1 MIETSN
7 PFLVWAFAGRRELLE
22 NIYNDRIADNNKMF
36 IEFTRHTPVMITN
49 GPAGLNGSVKGFGFV
64 PKNEFVSEML
74 AKLVDVIKLGE
85 KASDELRLKTLINT
99 VYSNDSEHKLDFS
112 KLVSL
117 ELAKKH
123 TWENVNS
130 GNALC
135 TLVYYQPPMISFEV
149 RGNVEVHSDD
159 QYSMFANAIHDIY
172 HSKNTQ
178 IASKPAYIMTI
189 EEIFDNSVQGFGKK
203 IY

>member
-1 MIETSN
+1 
-7 PFLVWAFAGRRELLE
+7 
-22 NIYNDRIADNNKMF
+22 
-36 IEFTRHTPVMITN
+36 
-49 GPAGLNGSVKGFGFV
+49 
-64 PKNEFVSEML
+64 
-74 AKLVDVIKLGE
+74 
-85 KASDELRLKTLINT
+85 
-99 VYSNDSEHKLDFS
+99 
-112 KLVSL
+112 
-117 ELAKKH
+117 
-123 TWENVNS
+123 
-130 GNALC
+130 
-135 TLVYYQPPMISFEV
+135 MISFEV

>member
-1 MIETSN
+1 MIEITNS
-7 PFLVWAFAGRRELLE
+7 FLAWAYAGRRELLE
-22 NIYNDRIADNNKMF
+22 DIYNDKIADKNKMF

-64 PKNEFVSEML
+64 PKQEFVSEML
-74 AKLVDVIKLGE
+74 ARLVDIIKLGE
-85 KASDELRLKTLINT
+85 KASDEVRLKTLIDT
-99 VYSNDSEHKLDFS
+99 VYCKDVEHKLDFS

-123 TWENVNS
+123 TWENVS
-130 GNALC
+130 AGKGSC

-149 RGNVEVHSDD
+149 RGSVEVHSDD